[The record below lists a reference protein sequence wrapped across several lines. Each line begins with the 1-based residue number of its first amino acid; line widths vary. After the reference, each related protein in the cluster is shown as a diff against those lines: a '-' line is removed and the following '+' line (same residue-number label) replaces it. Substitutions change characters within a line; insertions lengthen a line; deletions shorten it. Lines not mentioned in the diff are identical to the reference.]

1 MGCVDSSKSV
11 ISISMAYL
19 VLKAMNT
26 MLGVYDGYA

>member
-11 ISISMAYL
+11 ISITMVYR

-26 MLGVYDGYA
+26 MPGVYDGYA